1 MILDFKTTI
10 IKLQCFGQ
18 RSNKI
23 YDERERQTHT
33 ERERERDRMHHV
45 IKCSKDSGIAETNM
59 ASQEGSKELRY
70 LFIYSDFKG
79 PTTRDK

>member
-1 MILDFKTTI
+1 MARDLI
-10 IKLQCFGQ
+10 
-18 RSNKI
+18 R
-23 YDERERQTHT
+23 YMMRERDRHIQ
-33 ERERERDRMHHV
+33 RERERDRMHHV